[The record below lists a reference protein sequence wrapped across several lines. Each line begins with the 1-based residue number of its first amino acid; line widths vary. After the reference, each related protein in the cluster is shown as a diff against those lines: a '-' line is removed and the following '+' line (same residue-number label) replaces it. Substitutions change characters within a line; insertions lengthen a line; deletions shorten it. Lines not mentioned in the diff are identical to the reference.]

1 MTVGD
6 QAWLESAKRRMIA
19 GEAPH
24 LEMFFLNHRFGRPK
38 DVAETVQKPPI
49 LFVSAYG
56 PPGSYDPLA
65 RTAEPPDKGNVTG
78 HQRSLTS
85 GVPPDVPHGTTGA
98 NGHGD
103 PGPGDDDEEE
113 LVVVPG

>member
-1 MTVGD
+1 
-6 QAWLESAKRRMIA
+6 MIA

-24 LEMFFLNHRFGRPK
+24 LETFFLSHRFGRPK
-38 DVAETVQKPPI
+38 DVDQAPDRPPI

-65 RTAEPPDKGNVTG
+65 RPAVPAVKPEMIA

-85 GVPPDVPHGTTGA
+85 GVPPDLPRGA
-98 NGHGD
+98 IDASDHAGPD
-103 PGPGDDDEEE
+103 PAPGDEGGEE
-113 LVVVPG
+113 LVVIPG